1 MEYRPTKEPSTTT
14 PKSTFKRPSRR
25 PNIRKPSSGDSSSNK
40 VESGGSSSTSLT
52 STAKGNGKY
61 KLVCY
66 YTNWSQYRPNAAKFV
81 PESLDANLCTHI
93 IYAFGWM
100 KKGKLSSLEAND
112 ESVDGK
118 VGLYERI
125 MSLKKSN
132 KELKI
137 LLAVGNNS

>member
-1 MEYRPTKEPSTTT
+1 MSSDRIVST
-14 PKSTFKRPSRR
+14 PP
-25 PNIRKPSSGDSSSNK
+25 
-40 VESGGSSSTSLT
+40 GG
-52 STAKGNGKY
+52 KGQY

-66 YTNWSQYRPNAAKFV
+66 YTNWSQYRPKNAKFL
-81 PESLDANLCTHI
+81 PEDLEPNLCTHI

-132 KELKI
+132 SDLKV
-137 LLAVGNNS
+137 LLAVGKSSFQSYIKR